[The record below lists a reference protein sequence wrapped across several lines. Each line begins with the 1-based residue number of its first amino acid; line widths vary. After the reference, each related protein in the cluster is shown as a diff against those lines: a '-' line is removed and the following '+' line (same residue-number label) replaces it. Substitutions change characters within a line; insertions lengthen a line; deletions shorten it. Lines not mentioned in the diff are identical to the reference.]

1 MDVFRLSQK
10 CCQHQF
16 LHRKLTVLAEK
27 MVVFKI
33 IFPLAGLSWRPAA
46 GGLRF
51 APPAGVV
58 VGVVVVVA
66 VVVLVLVLVLV
77 VCC

>member
-1 MDVFRLSQK
+1 
-10 CCQHQF
+10 
-16 LHRKLTVLAEK
+16 

-51 APPAGVV
+51 APLAEVV

-66 VVVLVLVLVLV
+66 AAVLVLVLVLDIV
-77 VCC
+77 NAVDAVDVIGCCLC

>member
-1 MDVFRLSQK
+1 
-10 CCQHQF
+10 
-16 LHRKLTVLAEK
+16 

-58 VGVVVVVA
+58 VGVVVAAVA
-66 VVVLVLVLVLV
+66 VVVLVLALVLDIV
-77 VCC
+77 NAVDAVDVIGCCLC